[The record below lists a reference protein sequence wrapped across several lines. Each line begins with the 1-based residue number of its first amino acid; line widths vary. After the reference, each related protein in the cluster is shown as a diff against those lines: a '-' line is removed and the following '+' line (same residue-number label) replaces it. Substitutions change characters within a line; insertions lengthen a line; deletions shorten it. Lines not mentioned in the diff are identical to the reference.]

1 LDNQADIVS
10 RIDRLRRERGALIL
24 AHSYEPG
31 EVQDV
36 ADVVGDSLE
45 LSRIAAQNDSAK
57 LVIFCGVHFMAETA
71 AILRPD
77 RPVYMPDPNAG
88 CPMANMITPREL
100 AEERNRHPGAVVV
113 AYVNTTAEIKAVSD
127 ICCTSANAAQVVKS
141 IPADRP
147 IIFIPDRNLGD
158 WVAGETGR
166 KNLFPWR
173 GFCPTHNRIMERD
186 VREARAAHP
195 GAPVVAHPECR
206 PEVRAIADRIA
217 STSGM
222 VRFAKESPAREFVI
236 ATEIGMCYRL
246 AKECPGKRFW
256 PVTELA
262 DCPNMKLTTLE
273 KILWELEDL
282 AHPVRLDPAV
292 AAAARKPLEK
302 MVAILGQ

>member
-1 LDNQADIVS
+1 LDSQASIVEK
-10 RIDRLRRERGALIL
+10 INRLRRERGALVL
-24 AHSYEPG
+24 AHSYQPG

-45 LSRIAAQNDSAK
+45 LSRIAAQNDSAR
-57 LVIFCGVHFMAETA
+57 LVVFCGVHFMAETA

-100 AEERNRHPGAVVV
+100 AEEKQRHPGAVVV
-113 AYVNTTAEIKAVSD
+113 AYINTTAEIKAASD
-127 ICCTSANAAQVVKS
+127 ICCTSANAAQVVRSVPEDKS
-141 IPADRP
+141 I
-147 IIFIPDRNLGD
+147 IFVPDRNLGG
-158 WVAGETGR
+158 WVAEQTGR
-166 KNLFPWR
+166 SNLIPWR
-173 GFCPTHNRIMERD
+173 GFCPTHNRIMEHD
-186 VREARAAHP
+186 VREARAVHP

-206 PEVRAIADRIA
+206 PEVRAVADQIA

-222 VRFAKESPAREFVI
+222 VRFAKESPAQEFII

-273 KILWELEDL
+273 KVLWELEDL

-292 AAAARKPLEK
+292 AAAARRPLEK
-302 MVAILGQ
+302 MVEVLGS